1 MRRFSMSEQSP
12 EPIPTYPAST
22 EKKESN
28 AVAIASIIAMT
39 IIMLSCI
46 LACTITAYAF
56 LMNPPW

>member
-1 MRRFSMSEQSP
+1 MSEQSP
-12 EPIPTYPAST
+12 EPLPTYIEPT

-46 LACTITAYAF
+46 LACTITSFAF
-56 LMNPPW
+56 LTNPPW